1 MDLQCTKGQNCMK
14 TLGKPMC
21 SWMAGVT
28 VGTIVLAGT
37 ALLAGQTAYQP
48 KFAGDPAHSESEAV
62 ALGYVRTLMRA
73 QHTYHAKNGQ
83 YATSL
88 MDLVHVGSFTRRM
101 TEPEQG
107 DYKVSFH
114 SRKDGFELTMI
125 PRQLDADHRSFYAN
139 EKGAIHG
146 DDQTTASEDS
156 PVLGRK

>member
-1 MDLQCTKGQNCMK
+1 MK
-14 TLGKPMC
+14 TLGKRMRR
-21 SWMAGVT
+21 SAAVVT
-28 VGTIVLAGT
+28 LGTFVLAGT

-48 KFAGDPAHSESEAV
+48 KFVGDPAHSDSEAV

-73 QHTYHAKNGQ
+73 QHSYHTKNGH

-101 TEPEQG
+101 AETEQG

-114 SRKDGFELTMI
+114 SRKDGFELTMT
-125 PRQLDADHRSFYAN
+125 PKQLDADHRSFYTN

-146 DDQTTASEDS
+146 DDQKTATEDS
-156 PVLGRK
+156 PVLKK